1 MEALPID
8 YTTIVGSVG
17 GFLGFL
23 ITMII
28 VVVNMQKN
36 SSYQNKNME
45 KLNIYIE
52 RHEGTHENLSKD
64 VSNIEVSISKLTKLT
79 EDADRR
85 LWVLENT
92 PQKNTSQRRKPR
104 ANTTK

>member
-28 VVVNMQKN
+28 IVVNMQRN

-52 RHEGTHENLSKD
+52 RHEGTHENLAKD
-64 VSNIEVSISKLTKLT
+64 VNNIEVSINKLTKLT
-79 EDADRR
+79 EDSDRR
-85 LWVLENT
+85 LWMLENA
-92 PQKNTSQRRKPR
+92 PERQVSQTRVVSK
-104 ANTTK
+104 KSK

>member
-28 VVVNMQKN
+28 IIVNMQRN

-45 KLNIYIE
+45 KLNLYIE
-52 RHEGTHENLSKD
+52 RHEGIHENLVKD
-64 VSNIEVSISKLTKLT
+64 VNNIEVSINKLTKLT
-79 EDADRR
+79 EDSDRR
-85 LWVLENT
+85 LWILENT
-92 PQKNTSQRRKPR
+92 PEKQVSQARVTRKK
-104 ANTTK
+104 TK

>member
-8 YTTIVGSVG
+8 YTTIIGSIG

-28 VVVNMQKN
+28 VIVNMQRN

-45 KLNIYIE
+45 KLNTYIE
-52 RHEGTHENLSKD
+52 RHEIIHDTLRKD
-64 VSNIEVSISKLTKLT
+64 VNSIEESISKLTKLT

-85 LWVLENT
+85 LWMLENAPEKQSPKART
-92 PQKNTSQRRKPR
+92 TSK
-104 ANTTK
+104 KSK